1 MSIRNLGSVF
11 HPRTVALVGASA
23 RERSIG
29 RLVAENLLHG
39 GFQGTIRLVN
49 PSHPNVAGVET
60 YPDVASLP
68 ESPDL
73 AVICTPPDVVPS
85 LIAQL
90 GARGTKG
97 VIIVTAGFGDT
108 PDGKRLHQAM
118 LDAARPHLLR
128 IVGPNC
134 LGVLST
140 GAGLN
145 ASFAQM
151 NALPGGIALV
161 AQSGAILTTVLDWA
175 SARGVGFSHLVSLG
189 DMADVDFGDMLD
201 YLASDPNTHS
211 IVLYIEAITHAR
223 KFMSAARAA
232 ARIKPVIA
240 IKAGRHKEAAKA
252 ALSHTGA
259 LAGADAVY
267 DAALRRAGILRV
279 MTLEEVFDA
288 LESLA
293 TLKGNIGDRL
303 AILTNGGGIGV
314 LATDALLDG
323 EGKLA
328 ELSAATVA
336 SLNGVLPD
344 TWSHSNPIDIIGDAP
359 PQRYKDALHILLE
372 APEIDCILALNCPTA
387 VTSSL
392 DAAQAVASA
401 VGQAKRPVLT
411 AWLGTKTAQEARAH
425 FNAAHLPA
433 YDTPDQAVRGYMHL
447 IRYQRA
453 QEALRE
459 VPPSLPADFAPDVK
473 RAKAIIADAR
483 QVGGAWL
490 NPLQLAALLDCYMI
504 PAPRVAAA
512 SNADEAGDIARQ
524 FGSPVALKIQS
535 RDIVHK
541 SDVGGVVLGLE
552 TPQDVRAAAQ
562 NMYSHL
568 RNSHPSVKLDGFIVQ
583 EMVTRPRAHELI
595 LGMSVDPTF
604 GPVLLFGQGGTAV
617 EIVDDKSLAL
627 PPLNLPLARAMME
640 RTRVFRQLQGY
651 RDRPAADIDAIALT
665 LVKLSQLVADH
676 EDIVELDINPL
687 LADETG
693 VVALDARIRLAARD
707 SARGRPFSISPY
719 PKELEKSVDLPDLG
733 ACLLRPVRPEDASAM
748 VRLFEKLSPEDIR
761 LRFFTPWRELPANQL
776 ARFTQIDYDREMA
789 FALVSPDRQNFL
801 GIVRLA
807 ADPDNIR
814 AEFAVLVR
822 SDLKGHGLGRMLM
835 DHLIAFARRR
845 GIQQLFGEVL
855 QENTIML
862 SLCRDL
868 GFSTE
873 ARTDAL
879 GTVRVTLALQSRQ
892 M

>member
-1 MSIRNLGSVF
+1 MSVRNLGSVF
-11 HPRTVALVGASA
+11 HPQSVALIGAST
-23 RERSIG
+23 REHSIG
-29 RLVAENLLHG
+29 NVVAQNLLRG
-39 GFQGTIRLVN
+39 GFSGAVRLVN
-49 PSHPNVAGVET
+49 PVHSQVTGMQT

-68 ESPDL
+68 ECPEL
-73 AVICTPPDVVPS
+73 AVICTPPEVVPS
-85 LIAQL
+85 LIAEL

-97 VIIVTAGFGDT
+97 VIVVTAGFGDT

-128 IVGPNC
+128 IIGPNC

-140 GAGLN
+140 ETGLN

-151 NALPGGIALV
+151 NAVSGGIALV

-240 IKAGRHKEAAKA
+240 IKAGRHTEAAKA

-288 LESLA
+288 LETLA
-293 TLKGNIGDRL
+293 TLQGDMGDRL

-328 ELSAATVA
+328 ELSPATVA
-336 SLNGVLPD
+336 SLDDVLPK
-344 TWSHSNPIDIIGDAP
+344 TWSRGNPVDIIGDAP
-359 PQRYKDALHILLE
+359 PQRYADSLRILLE

-387 VTSSL
+387 VTSSP
-392 DAAQAVASA
+392 DAAQAVVSA
-401 VGQAKRPVLT
+401 VKNAKRPVLT
-411 AWLGTKTAQEARAH
+411 AWLGTKTAQDARAL
-425 FNAAHLPA
+425 FNAARLPA

-459 VPPSLPADFAPDVK
+459 VPPSLPADFAPDTA
-473 RAKAIIADAR
+473 RAEAVIAEAR
-483 QVGGAWL
+483 QAGETWL
-490 NPLQLAALLDCYMI
+490 SPMRLHALLECYMI
-504 PAPRVAAA
+504 PTPRTAAA
-512 SNADEAGDIARQ
+512 PDAEEAANIAAE
-524 FGSPVALKIQS
+524 FGVPVALKIQS
-535 RDIVHK
+535 QSIVHK
-541 SDVGGVVLGLE
+541 SDVGGVVLDLE
-552 TPQDVRAAAQ
+552 KPEDVREAAAS
-562 NMYSHL
+562 MWSRL
-568 RNSHPSVKLDGFIVQ
+568 RTSHPSAKLDGFLVQ
-583 EMVTRPRAHELI
+583 EMIVPPRAHELI

-617 EIVDDKSLAL
+617 EVIDDKSLAL
-627 PPLNLPLARAMME
+627 PPLNLPLARAAMA
-640 RTRVFRQLQGY
+640 RTRVFRQLECY
-651 RDRPAADIDAIALT
+651 RDRPAANLDAIALT
-665 LVKLSQLVADH
+665 LVKLSQLIADH
-676 EDIVELDINPL
+676 DEIAELDINPL
-687 LADETG
+687 LADEDG
-693 VVALDARIRLAARD
+693 VIALDARVKLGTAHAEHGKRFA
-707 SARGRPFSISPY
+707 ISPY
-719 PKELEKSVDLPDLG
+719 PKELEQIVDMPDFG
-733 ACLLRPVRPEDASAM
+733 ACLLRPVRPEDAGAI
-748 VRLFEKLSPEDIR
+748 VRLFERLSPDDIR
-761 LRFFTPWRELPANQL
+761 LRFFTPWRELPPKQL

-789 FALVSPDRQNFL
+789 FALISADRQDFL
-801 GIVRLA
+801 GVVRLA

-822 SDLKGHGLGRMLM
+822 SDLKGHGLGRILM
-835 DHLIAFARRR
+835 DRLIAFARER
-845 GIQQLFGEVL
+845 GIQTLFGEVL

-873 ARTDAL
+873 LEQCAPS
-879 GTVRVTLALQSRQ
+879 TVRATLAL
-892 M
+892 